1 MHMLAETV
9 ASSVDCVLDLRG
21 QAVHGAC
28 ALSSGRVPCLRPVVL
43 HLVVIVSTFVAALPL
58 QQERAVGA
66 SAGRDRSSRRPEQY

>member
-43 HLVVIVSTFVAALPL
+43 HLVVIVSGY
-58 QQERAVGA
+58 R
-66 SAGRDRSSRRPEQY
+66 QYF